1 MTEIEKYLE
10 EVKSFKEVTP
20 ADADELLTA
29 QSGNIVY
36 IGRETCPFCRRF
48 VGKLSAVA
56 KDENLTI
63 HYVHSQK
70 VETLKGVE
78 ALRNKYGVP
87 TVPGFLYSDEDGVQ
101 VKCDS
106 SMSPDDIK
114 TFVKA

>member
-10 EVKSFKEVTP
+10 EVKIFKEVTP
-20 ADADELLTA
+20 EDADKLLTA

-56 KDENLTI
+56 KEENLTI

-70 VETLKGVE
+70 AETFKEVE
-78 ALRNKYGVP
+78 AIRSKYGVP

-106 SMSPDDIK
+106 SMSLDDIK